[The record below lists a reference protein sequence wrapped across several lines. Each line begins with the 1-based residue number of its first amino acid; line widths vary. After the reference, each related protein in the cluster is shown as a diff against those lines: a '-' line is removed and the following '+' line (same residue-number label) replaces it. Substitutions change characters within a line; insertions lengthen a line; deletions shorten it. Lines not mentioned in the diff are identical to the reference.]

1 MSLPTP
7 PVVVPLSNSDNAQ
20 IKFNSA
26 HGILTRILSENNGVV
41 TKKELKQLRKTLNN
55 YVAFGPSGSKFAF
68 NQGVSNFEMFDMSL
82 SDYKNASI
90 GNATLLM
97 HSILEFEYGVD
108 VKNYNTINDI
118 SNQYTSGTIGSRGT
132 IKQYCG
138 QIIGFMKGHLTNAGN
153 APSKAKIVVGEDV
166 HSGNVLTKLMLV
178 YYKNENHKMRVL
190 FIGLQTK
197 KM

>member
-1 MSLPTP
+1 MSLSNP
-7 PVVVPLSNSDNAQ
+7 PVPLPTKPTNSVNAQ
-20 IKFNSA
+20 TKFNSA

-55 YVAFGPSGSKFAF
+55 YVALGPPGSKHAF
-68 NQGVSNFEMFDMSL
+68 NNEVSNFEMFDMSL
-82 SDYKNASI
+82 SDYNNASI

-97 HSILEFEYGVD
+97 HAILEFEYGVD

-132 IKQYCG
+132 IKQYCE

-166 HSGNVLTKLMLV
+166 HSVNVLTKLMLV

-190 FIGLQTK
+190 FIGLQT
-197 KM
+197 

>member
-1 MSLPTP
+1 MSLSNP
-7 PVVVPLSNSDNAQ
+7 PVPVATNSVNAQ

-55 YVAFGPSGSKFAF
+55 YVALGPPGSKHAF
-68 NQGVSNFEMFDMSL
+68 NNEVSNFEMFDMSL

-97 HSILEFEYGVD
+97 HAILEIEYGVD
-108 VKNYNTINDI
+108 VKKYNTINDI
-118 SNQYTSGTIGSRGT
+118 SNQYTSGTVGSRGT
-132 IKQYCG
+132 IKQCCE

-166 HSGNVLTKLMLV
+166 HSVNVLTKLMLV
-178 YYKNENHKMRVL
+178 YYKNENNKMRVL
-190 FIGLQTK
+190 FIGLQSK